1 MLAIQK
7 LKFTIPMKLLREW
20 SDAKLVDEAITTD
33 ERKTYEALVVATVAT
48 AEDTVSLSVAQLVDL
63 GVGIETA
70 KGSVVQPDL
79 FESLED
85 GAAPANN

>member
-7 LKFTIPMKLLREW
+7 LKFTVPMKLLREW
-20 SDAKLVDEAITTD
+20 SDAKLLDEAITVD

-48 AEDTVSLSVAQLVDL
+48 AETTVSLTIAQLVDL
-63 GVGIETA
+63 GVGIEVA
-70 KGSVVQPDL
+70 KASIVQPDL

-85 GAAPANN
+85 GAPPAN